1 MSAAGSPASTPPQR
15 TPDVYDVDAGVLCF
29 RPQGSAPLG
38 EVEIMAQDKQ
48 SAVDDLAR
56 RLRDLMRDL
65 KNVIN
70 PQKPK
75 PVPVPVPVRPAQ
87 PLRRDLY
94 R

>member
-1 MSAAGSPASTPPQR
+1 
-15 TPDVYDVDAGVLCF
+15 
-29 RPQGSAPLG
+29 
-38 EVEIMAQDKQ
+38 MAQDKQ
-48 SAVDDLAR
+48 NAVDDLAR

-70 PQKPK
+70 PQKPE